1 MSALTQQKQSL
12 IQQLVQE
19 STQQEL
25 VWISGYL
32 YGLSESAGG
41 VGTAPTGAAAEV
53 PAVTILVGTQTGNS
67 TAVAEKLKDA
77 INGAGGKASVTD
89 MLDYRAKGL
98 KDESHVIVVTSTY
111 GEGEPPDTALEFY
124 NTVMGK
130 KGPKMN
136 DASYAVLGLGDSSYE
151 FFCKTAADFD
161 KRFAELGATSLL
173 PRVDCDVDYDEQVDQ
188 WISELVP
195 LVTQAAAGTG
205 TVDAAVSAAAPA
217 TNWSE
222 KNPFNS
228 EVLSVINITDDAS
241 EKDVW
246 HLELSLEDSGIQYQP
261 GDIVALLPKND
272 AELVKALIAKLGF
285 NADDSVTID
294 GESLTLEQAFTA
306 KLDITAL
313 TKPVITAYYEANNA
327 ADALANL
334 SEDEL
339 NNLVNEADL
348 IDLLE
353 KQTNSLTA
361 QALVDLLRPLR
372 SRQYSIASSQ
382 AYSDD
387 EVHVTVK
394 QVVYETLGRERKG
407 VCSNWLAEL
416 EEGDS
421 VPLYIK
427 PNPGFK
433 LPESDQ
439 KIIMIGAG
447 TGVAPFRSFMQEREE
462 QGAQGNSWLFFGE
475 QRFTTDFLYQT
486 EWQKYVKD
494 GILEK
499 ISLAWSRDQEEKIYV
514 QNRIIDNGAELFEW
528 LEQGSYI
535 YVCGD
540 RTHMAKDVN
549 QALLDV
555 IAKHGDMSA
564 EDAEAYLQKLTSDRR
579 YQKDVY

>member
-41 VGTAPTGAAAEV
+41 TGTAPTGAVAEV

-111 GEGEPPDTALEFY
+111 GEGEPPDTALEFF

-136 DASYAVLGLGDSSYE
+136 DVSYAVLGLGDSSYE
-151 FFCKTAADFD
+151 FFCKTAEDID

-195 LVTQAAAGTG
+195 LVTQASSVAGATGAAT
-205 TVDAAVSAAAPA
+205 TVSAS

-222 KNPFNS
+222 KAPYNS
-228 EVLSVINITDDAS
+228 EVLSVINLTDDAS

-261 GDIVALLPKND
+261 GDIVALIPKNG
-272 AELVKALIAKLGF
+272 AELVEALIAKLEA
-285 NADDSVTID
+285 NTDDTVTID
-294 GESLTLEQAFTA
+294 GENVSLQQAFTE
-306 KLDITAL
+306 KLDITTL
-313 TKPVITAYYEANNA
+313 TKPVISAYYEANEA
-327 ADALANL
+327 TEAFEKLTD
-334 SEDEL
+334 DEIDSL
-339 NNLVNEADL
+339 LNEADL
-348 IDLLE
+348 IDLLD
-353 KQTNSLTA
+353 KQANGLSV

-416 EEGDS
+416 QEGDS

-433 LPESDQ
+433 LPESDK

-499 ISLAWSRDQEEKIYV
+499 ISLAWSRDQEEKVYV
-514 QNRIIDNGAELFEW
+514 QNRIIENGAELFQW

-535 YVCGD
+535 YICGD